1 MKLHREEKQVLSYF
15 QSSPV
20 WARLFGG
27 FRDKYQSYGYFT
39 GTVKLHDLSGEE
51 IEILEGFFGKNY
63 HGQKRVSVSAKVFRA
78 ALAAT
83 RYGAIEPERLLALY
97 FGEELQGKKEMRESY
112 QNRQQEILEMVCKEF
127 ADTYAIALVQA
138 ILAAVKPEAS
148 GDIASQPREA
158 QQERLRE
165 WEESLRLAMRIC
177 NAFPYREA
185 QSRYLAV
192 FAAQLTG
199 NPHAFDAGTAGGS
212 LLYRLVQADL
222 AHRGL
227 VMRDTTILRSY
238 QRQRSYLAVGLLID
252 DVSNYVMLYGVQAVI
267 REREPDGTDVHS
279 EEMHPGMAGFCAE
292 KDMVQVP
299 LAVMLKWE
307 KLRCP
312 DQQILIVE
320 NPSIFAM
327 LCAEDDGPH
336 AYLCMNGQPRLAALI
351 ALDLLAAAGTGVCY
365 AGDLDPEGLLIGQKL
380 ADYYPGAFCFVGM
393 RAEDY
398 RQSMSQ
404 ESISNRRLKMLE
416 RITHPQLVE
425 AAALMRQYRR
435 AGYQELLIQKSNF
448 GILKYRDVCVG
459 ETK

>member
-1 MKLHREEKQVLSYF
+1 MKLHREEKQALSYF

-27 FRDKYQSYGYFT
+27 FRDKYQSYGCFT
-39 GTVKLHDLSGEE
+39 GTVKLHGLSGEE
-51 IEILEGFFGKNY
+51 IELLEGFFGKNY
-63 HGQKRVSVSAKVFRA
+63 HGQKCVSISAKAFRA

-83 RYGAIEPERLLALY
+83 RYGAIEPERLLTLY
-97 FGEELQGKKEMRESY
+97 FGEELQGKKEMRASY
-112 QNRQQEILEMVCKEF
+112 QSCQQEILEMVCKEF
-127 ADTYAIALVQA
+127 ADTYAIALMQA

-148 GDIASQPREA
+148 GDIASQPREE
-158 QQERLRE
+158 QQARLRE

-177 NAFPYREA
+177 NAFPYHEA

-252 DVSNYVMLYGVQAVI
+252 DVSNYVMLYGVQAVTRGGAI
-267 REREPDGTDVHS
+267 
-279 EEMHPGMAGFCAE
+279 HPGMRGFRTE

-299 LAVMLKWE
+299 LSVLMQWE
-307 KLRCP
+307 KLLCP
-312 DQQILIVE
+312 NRQILIVE
-320 NPSIFAM
+320 NPSVFAM
-327 LCAEDDGPH
+327 LCAEDDGNH
-336 AYLCMNGQPRLAALI
+336 AYLCMNGQPRLAALV
-351 ALDLLAAAGTGVCY
+351 ALDLLAAADTGVYY

-393 RAEDY
+393 TAEDY
-398 RQSMSQ
+398 RRSMSQ
-404 ESISNRRLKMLE
+404 ESISDRRLKMLD
-416 RITHPQLVE
+416 RITHPQLAE
-425 AAALMRQYRR
+425 AAVLMRQYRR
-435 AGYQELLIQKSNF
+435 AGYQELLIQKKQFWNIEIS
-448 GILKYRDVCVG
+448 
-459 ETK
+459 